1 MRAADVRGISHQ
13 KGVLIFGSDSLFF
26 LWKTC
31 PLVCVECERECVW
44 WHKQRRER
52 NWFSSFRP
60 QQLRAHLR
68 RDLDSC
74 FHFWNAPDCLLRT
87 VKTRNKM
94 ALPCSFP
101 HSIKEQGNELSRR
114 LTAAAWKWIE
124 RPITVG
130 VRSAIWDR
138 RSERPGGKG
147 RMACCFPNWLPLMG
161 FWWRESTKLRGFSMV
176 YLRSR
181 TVCMPPPSLHWPF
194 LEALDWSSNS
204 QSLAWSGLGTHT
216 QENTSWRNNEKHHP
230 LSNCC

>member
-1 MRAADVRGISHQ
+1 MRAADVRGISHL

-31 PLVCVECERECVW
+31 PLVCVCASASAGI
-44 WHKQRRER
+44 RRE
-52 NWFSSFRP
+52 
-60 QQLRAHLR
+60 AHLR

-74 FHFWNAPDCLLRT
+74 FHFWNAPDCLLRA

-130 VRSAIWDR
+130 VRSAIWDW
-138 RSERPGGKG
+138 RSERRGVKG

-194 LEALDWSSNS
+194 LEALAWSSNS
-204 QSLAWSGLGTHT
+204 QSLAWSGLGTHK
-216 QENTSWRNNEKHHP
+216 QENTSWRNNEKRHP
-230 LSNCC
+230 QSNCC